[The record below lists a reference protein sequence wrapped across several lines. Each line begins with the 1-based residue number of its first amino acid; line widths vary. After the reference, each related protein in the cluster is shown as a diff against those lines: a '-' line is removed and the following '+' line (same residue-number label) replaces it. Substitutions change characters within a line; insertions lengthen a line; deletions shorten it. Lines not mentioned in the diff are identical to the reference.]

1 MGKIILLVSRGDK
14 DDYELQQFSFAS
26 YLLINQGNAYFR
38 YAHGSDYNE
47 VWLYDNY
54 EYNLG
59 DPLGPRYRDGDAWK
73 RDFTNG
79 SVMVN
84 PLSHDVEINLR

>member
-1 MGKIILLVSRGDK
+1 
-14 DDYELQQFSFAS
+14 
-26 YLLINQGNAYFR
+26 LLINNGQAFFR
-38 YAHGSDYNE
+38 YAEGSKYRE

-54 EYNLG
+54 SYNLG
-59 DPLGPRYRDGDAWK
+59 EPLGPRYKDGDAWK

-84 PLSHDVEINLR
+84 PKTHEVEISLK